1 MAPIGLKLCQN
12 AFQTIPDIS
21 FFDAGHKLFFAFFA
35 NFEDPFTPRGWLRL
49 AWNFGKTRFR
59 WSPTFH
65 FSTPEKKNRQKI
77 SSKKNCWP
85 PPTLKIGKLP
95 VLEELWIFG
104 RQWQMRLENSLPEL
118 SVSAFYDPWRRGK
131 KGSFCFWSDF
141 WPKKTCTLFRR
152 YSTIFHDIRRYIQKW
167 GPTEHWR
174 DPTEH

>member
-1 MAPIGLKLCQN
+1 MGAFCPDFELFWKLWTAVYPSKMAPISAKLWEHV
-12 AFQTIPDIS
+12 FQMIPDIS
-21 FFDAGHKLFFAFFA
+21 FFDAGKKKSTKIFVKKKL
-35 NFEDPFTPRGWLRL
+35 L
-49 AWNFGKTRFR
+49 
-59 WSPTFH
+59 
-65 FSTPEKKNRQKI
+65 
-77 SSKKNCWP
+77 P

-104 RQWQMRLENSLPEL
+104 RQWQMRLENSLPKL

-141 WPKKTCTLFRR
+141 GQKKLAP
-152 YSTIFHDIRRYIQKW
+152 SSDDIRRYISLQKW